1 MGRLG
6 KAIPEDLLKRLPREG
21 LFETLRLGKHQ
32 ANIFLDTFL
41 FYVLK
46 FILLTVKQKQNN
58 SLISSTPPT
67 LLLTVSSLACVIY
80 ELVL

>member
-1 MGRLG
+1 M
-6 KAIPEDLLKRLPREG
+6 KRLSREG

-32 ANIFLDTFL
+32 ANIFLDRLL

-58 SLISSTPPT
+58 SLISSTPLT
-67 LLLTVSSLACVIY
+67 LLLTISSLSCVIC